1 MLLFFLC
8 IVAGVVSW
16 IVYFLVFRNDLKEY
30 LDSDK
35 SKIDEDKVEQKDS
48 IKLKTKEDRIA
59 FAFTVV
65 ATISMLITI
74 LLMYNSIQFIPEN
87 KKNYEII
94 GESNT
99 ECKVIIGYYKDLAIL
114 MNGKI
119 NRSDEEKISH
129 LEIIRGEYRLE
140 SIENKKLKLFK
151 WF

>member
-1 MLLFFLC
+1 M
-8 IVAGVVSW
+8 SW

-59 FAFTVV
+59 FAFAATV
-65 ATISMLITI
+65 SMLITI

-140 SIENKKLKLFK
+140 SIENKKLKYYRFNK
-151 WF
+151 ISCENK